1 MQERIQALIPVL
13 FLKPL
18 SCIFVS
24 CMLASPALTWC
35 YCCCFFFFWQTFWKI
50 LLRLYTLITDYGYLG
65 VWLLALPEVTVAFFV
80 NTNIEVWPQ
89 ECRVWCACTH
99 LCWCPFYLL
108 FFTDGQDRESPDLTS
123 CTAQFDVARSMLG
136 KRRRV
141 VFSILSFLPRKL
153 F

>member
-35 YCCCFFFFWQTFWKI
+35 YCCCFFFLTDFLKN
-50 LLRLYTLITDYGYLG
+50 TLKAVYFVY
-65 VWLLALPEVTVAFFV
+65 WLWIFRCVVACSSEVTVAFFV
-80 NTNIEVWPQ
+80 NTNILVWPQ